1 MDKHTFLSKLAEILD
16 YDGVITEN
24 QEVATIDV
32 WDSLGILSVLEFMSE
47 MGVKIEPEDLYT
59 ISNISQILELANH
72 KIDN

>member
-16 YDGVITEN
+16 YDGVISEN

-47 MGVKIEPEDLYT
+47 IGVKIEPDDLYT

>member
-47 MGVKIEPEDLYT
+47 IGVKIETDDLYT

>member
-47 MGVKIEPEDLYT
+47 IGVKIEPDDLYT